1 MTFCCG
7 TQFFRCRNPECRNL
21 ASQEKQAKEHRRDSA
36 NAICRQQTWS
46 KVELDCQRQHFG
58 CGYCSKYF
66 DDVGKFI
73 EHFGGTC
80 RPDRVTG
87 RYQQSRQIRALLQQQ
102 PLLPVV
108 EALSLELR
116 GSVDAYRGL
125 WWTLRNHRMSSIIR
139 KLEYGPKA
147 KVDERNPGIAY
158 DWLYEFIRDLIAPSA
173 GSVWAVDVVKDAAN
187 EFQKPLPPIPPR
199 DSCASIPIHEAQT
212 NDHLTCV
219 QSSFSPEDMSRTPV
233 HPHDP
238 NAAYSSSV
246 HTTGVQPSPSSW
258 PVQNFD
264 NAVNMQYGAFEQ
276 QQFDWVDMVI
286 DDNQG
291 QEPFMNNNN
300 WIEPLPQHM
309 LYPPSNPN
317 LVDDHQ
323 MAEPHAAT
331 QAALWATHARG
342 EF

>member
-1 MTFCCG
+1 
-7 TQFFRCRNPECRNL
+7 
-21 ASQEKQAKEHRRDSA
+21 
-36 NAICRQQTWS
+36 
-46 KVELDCQRQHFG
+46 VELDCQRQHFG

-73 EHFGGTC
+73 EHFSGTC

-87 RYQQSRQIRALLQQQ
+87 RYQQSRQIRALLQQP

-108 EALSLELR
+108 EALCLELR

-125 WWTLRNHRMSSIIR
+125 WWTLRSHRMNSIIR

-158 DWLYEFIRDLIAPSA
+158 DWLYEFVRDLLAPSA

-187 EFQKPLPPIPPR
+187 EFRKPLPPIPPQ
-199 DSCASIPIHEAQT
+199 DGCASIPHREAQT
-212 NDHLTCV
+212 TNHSTCS
-219 QSSFSPEDMSRTPV
+219 QTSFPPTDMPMDAF
-233 HPHDP
+233 HPHIP
-238 NAAYSSSV
+238 NATYSSSV
-246 HTTGVQPSPSSW
+246 PTPGPSNW
-258 PVQNFD
+258 QAQNFD
-264 NAVNMQYGAFEQ
+264 KSVNAQYGTFDQ

-291 QEPFMNNNN
+291 QEAFMNNN

-331 QAALWATHARG
+331 QSALWATHARSD
-342 EF
+342 F